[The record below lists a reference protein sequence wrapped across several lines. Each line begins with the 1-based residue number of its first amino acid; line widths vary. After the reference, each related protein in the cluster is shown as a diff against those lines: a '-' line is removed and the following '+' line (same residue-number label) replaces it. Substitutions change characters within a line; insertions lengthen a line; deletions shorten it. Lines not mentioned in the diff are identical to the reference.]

1 MENAETTIEV
11 KDEDAGNDLYHRPEK
26 LIRISVFA
34 NILSWVTLVA
44 SSLIFIYLAVIVGI
58 SLTQGATLTNMFS
71 TIMLAFIIL
80 LPGLF
85 LSVVLQAVGEAVFV
99 LMDIEENTRK

>member
-1 MENAETTIEV
+1 MENTETTIEV
-11 KDEDAGNDLYHRPEK
+11 KDEGVSVDLYHRPEK
-26 LIRISVFA
+26 LIRISTFA

-71 TIMLAFIIL
+71 TIMLAFLIL

-85 LSVVLQAVGEAVFV
+85 LAVVLQAVGEAVFV